1 MDYKSAFLD
10 IDGTILKPDHTFT
23 DSTKNAIRQ
32 MRTKGIE
39 VFLATGRPLHELG
52 ELANQLDVHSF
63 IGYNGAYATHNDQT
77 FYNEPIH
84 QDIVK
89 QYIEIS
95 EEHGHEIVFYTSEKN
110 YFTSLNGPI
119 INQFIDTFELKL
131 NELYTDDISSK
142 VLGITVMNLKPDEA
156 VFYELEENI
165 RLAQVNLEGLEHCF
179 DVIRKDVNKGEAVQQ
194 ALKLLNISKENA
206 IAFGDGMNDKEM
218 FQSVGESFAMGNA
231 HEDLFQYAS
240 HVTTSVSEDGIF
252 NGLKKLGIVK

>member
-1 MDYKSAFLD
+1 MDYKSVFLD

-39 VFLATGRPLHELG
+39 VFLATGRPLHELR

-95 EEHGHEIVFYTSEKN
+95 EKHGHEIVFYTSEKN
-110 YFTSLNGPI
+110 YFTSLDGPI
-119 INQFIDTFELKL
+119 INQFIDTFELQL
-131 NELYTDDISSK
+131 NELYTNDISSK
-142 VLGITVMNLKPDEA
+142 VLGITVMNLAPNEA
-156 VFYELEENI
+156 AFYELEENI
-165 RLAQVNLEGLEHCF
+165 RLAQVNLAGLEHCF
-179 DVIRKDVNKGEAVQQ
+179 DVIRKD
-194 ALKLLNISKENA
+194 
-206 IAFGDGMNDKEM
+206 
-218 FQSVGESFAMGNA
+218 
-231 HEDLFQYAS
+231 
-240 HVTTSVSEDGIF
+240 
-252 NGLKKLGIVK
+252 